1 MHCLITLQPYFRY
14 TRGGVVV
21 LTPLIAYLAEC
32 IYIFVLVRRVG
43 AGARPGVDDPPQ
55 NVVYLEYTLSY
66 SCQRLEAEA
75 HIPYLRSDIYLN
87 AGAVADC
94 H

>member
-1 MHCLITLQPYFRY
+1 M
-14 TRGGVVV
+14 
-21 LTPLIAYLAEC
+21 
-32 IYIFVLVRRVG
+32 
-43 AGARPGVDDPPQ
+43 
-55 NVVYLEYTLSY
+55 VYLEYTLSY

-94 H
+94 HCAWPGGNTLCVPVRRACLYVLFTCLSVAGCRLWSTVDTDNNRTVICHLYC